1 VTETDL
7 EPDSEPDLELDPDPE
22 PVPETDLEP
31 EPKTKLKI
39 ETLDDMKRVLI
50 IARGGDPDAI
60 QAVANFMDLK
70 NPQERTYFP
79 DKTTAIAMAQ
89 LEGFGKLYFPKEEWN
104 PFSLVA
110 EVVSVSLM
118 GYKGFKSNQFVD
130 MTRQTPNLSDLQT
143 IADNQDSGGLLSR
156 FRGGSKTE

>member
-1 VTETDL
+1 MTDPETETI
-7 EPDSEPDLELDPDPE
+7 PDPE
-22 PVPETDLEP
+22 PDLEP
-31 EPKTKLKI
+31 EPLLKI
-39 ETLDDMKRVLI
+39 ESLDDLKRILI

-104 PFSLVA
+104 PFSLVS
-110 EVVSVSLM
+110 EVISVSLM

-130 MTRQTPNLSDLQT
+130 MTRQTPDLSDLQT
-143 IADNQDSGGLLSR
+143 VAEQPPSGGLLSR
-156 FRGGSKTE
+156 ITGRGKTE

>member
-1 VTETDL
+1 MTETELDPEP
-7 EPDSEPDLELDPDPE
+7 EPDSEPDPE
-22 PVPETDLEP
+22 PTPETEP
-31 EPKTKLKI
+31 TLLKI
-39 ETLDDMKRVLI
+39 ESLDDLKRILI
-50 IARGGDPDAI
+50 IAKGGDPDAI

-104 PFSLVA
+104 PFSLVS
-110 EVVSVSLM
+110 EVISISLM

-130 MTRQTPNLSDLQT
+130 MTRQTPDLSDLQT
-143 IADNQDSGGLLSR
+143 VAEQPQSGGLLSR
-156 FRGGSKTE
+156 ITGRGKTE

>member
-1 VTETDL
+1 MTEPGT
-7 EPDSEPDLELDPDPE
+7 EPITEPEPEPDPE
-22 PVPETDLEP
+22 P
-31 EPKTKLKI
+31 KTLLKI
-39 ETLDDMKRVLI
+39 ESLDDLKRILI
-50 IARGGDPDAI
+50 IAKGGDPDAI

-104 PFSLVA
+104 PFSLVS
-110 EVVSVSLM
+110 EVISISLM

-130 MTRQTPNLSDLQT
+130 MTRQTPDLSDLQT
-143 IADNQDSGGLLSR
+143 VAEQPQSGGLLSR
-156 FRGGSKTE
+156 ITGRGKTE